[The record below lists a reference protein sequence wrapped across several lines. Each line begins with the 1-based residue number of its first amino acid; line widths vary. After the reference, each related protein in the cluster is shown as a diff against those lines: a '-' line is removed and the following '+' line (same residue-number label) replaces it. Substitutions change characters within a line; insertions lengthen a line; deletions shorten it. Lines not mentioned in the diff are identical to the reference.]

1 MVSPEAV
8 VNWTDEY
15 LLDIAVQDMELL
27 KWARERLALVETEIE
42 RRCRDRNASTMRS
55 RKAIAEIKPGTPS
68 YDSSRMV
75 ALAEILE
82 PADFA
87 DAYTPEHQKTIDV
100 PGSWHGGKV
109 KKLVRQYG
117 SEVAQV
123 VEDATIPGKPRLKI
137 EARGGYYE
145 MEARGG

>member
-1 MVSPEAV
+1 MTLPKIVGIK
-8 VNWTDEY
+8 NWTDEF
-15 LLDIAVQDMELL
+15 LLDVYLQDKELVEI
-27 KWARERLALVETEIE
+27 ARERQDIIEVEIE

-75 ALAEILE
+75 SLAEILE

-123 VEDATIPGKPRLKI
+123 VSDATIPGKPRLKI
-137 EARGGYYE
+137 EARGG
-145 MEARGG
+145 